1 VVFIQTASAP
11 VILQVGFGFT
21 VTVFMQVDVQL
32 LASDITRVSVKLP
45 GAPAVTVTFWVP
57 APPDIVPLPEMVHE
71 YEFIPAGAVN
81 TFPVL
86 LVQTALAPV
95 MEQVGLGLMVTV
107 FIQVEIHPFGA
118 VIVEVSVKLPEAPAV
133 TVTF

>member
-1 VVFIQTASAP
+1 MFIQTASAP

-21 VTVFMQVDVQL
+21 VTVFMQVEEQL
-32 LASDITRVSVKLP
+32 LASVITKVSVKLP
-45 GAPAVTVTFWVP
+45 GDPAVTVTFAVLL
-57 APPDIVPLPEMVHE
+57 APTMDPFPEIVHKYVDIPP
-71 YEFIPAGAVN
+71 GAVN
-81 TFPVL
+81 TLTVL

-95 MEQVGLGLMVTV
+95 IEQVGLGLMITV